1 MELRKDRHT
10 VSMLTD
16 HLVFSP
22 KYRGKMLVGEV
33 ALRTEEII
41 TEICDELG
49 VDIIEMGVNVD
60 HVHIFY
66 SYPPKHSVSY
76 IAQIIKRES
85 SIALRREF
93 PHLKIWCKEHLWAPS
108 CFHGSV
114 GQGFDVVERY
124 ITSQKQYH
132 LKEGK

>member
-1 MELRKDRHT
+1 MELRRERHT

-16 HLVFSP
+16 HLVFAP
-22 KYRGKMLVGEV
+22 KYRGKVLAGEV
-33 ALRTEEII
+33 ASRTEEII
-41 TEICDELG
+41 IQICDELG
-49 VDIIEMGVNVD
+49 VNVIEMAVNVD

-76 IAQIIKRES
+76 IAQTIKQKS
-85 SIALRREF
+85 SIALRKEF

-108 CFHGSV
+108 CFHGSI

-132 LKEGK
+132 HKDGK